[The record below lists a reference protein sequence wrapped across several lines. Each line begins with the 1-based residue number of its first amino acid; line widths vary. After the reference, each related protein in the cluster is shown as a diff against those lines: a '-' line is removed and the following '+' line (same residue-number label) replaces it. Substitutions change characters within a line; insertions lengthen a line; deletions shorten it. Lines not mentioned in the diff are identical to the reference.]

1 MRLQGEACRAAQKRV
16 RHCPP
21 DREALPPAELANQTV
36 DDQLKVLAADVGQTR
51 SSEPILHGLKR
62 LLIVRATIEVH
73 LSVRPIGLGW

>member
-1 MRLQGEACRAAQKRV
+1 MPRGPKTRSSLPRPTE
-16 RHCPP
+16 
-21 DREALPPAELANQTV
+21 EALPPATRV
-36 DDQLKVLAADVGQTR
+36 DNQLKVLAADVGQTR

>member
-16 RHCPP
+16 RHCRARPRRQCLGQLLSSNSP
-21 DREALPPAELANQTV
+21 NL
-36 DDQLKVLAADVGQTR
+36 LKVLAADVRQTR

>member
-1 MRLQGEACRAAQKRV
+1 MRLQGVACRAAQKRV
-16 RHCPP
+16 RHCRARP
-21 DREALPPAELANQTV
+21 RRHCLRQLANQTV
-36 DDQLKVLAADVGQTR
+36 YNQLKVLAADVGQTR